1 MLSDK
6 LSIETP
12 EQISLDFE
20 MAGLGSRFLALFVDL
35 LLKWVA
41 IGFVVLVAIM
51 FGAASFTSMGSKG
64 WIWVAALMIAGYF
77 LLDWAYFAGF
87 EIVWKGQT
95 PGKRFTGL
103 RVINESGRE
112 AQVFEAVIRNLLRP
126 IDALP
131 FGYAIGAIVMFISP
145 QHKRI
150 GDYAAGTIVIH
161 DRKPSEDQ
169 LFFNTRESAVS
180 HDLAYSKLSATEVQ
194 TIELFLQ
201 RRLDL
206 DMAVRQSTA
215 FRLAQHFGNKLS
227 VAPED
232 RRDDENFL
240 EMLALGFRQTAT
252 YTFQR

>member
-1 MLSDK
+1 
-6 LSIETP
+6 
-12 EQISLDFE
+12 
-20 MAGLGSRFLALFVDL
+20 MAGLGSRFLALFADL
-35 LLKWVA
+35 LLKWLAIAMVA
-41 IGFVVLVAIM
+41 FIAFVLGVPTFSTLGPKGRMWVVALLLV
-51 FGAASFTSMGSKG
+51 
-64 WIWVAALMIAGYF
+64 GYF
-77 LLDWAYFAGF
+77 LIDWAYFAGF
-87 EIVWKGQT
+87 EIYWKGQT
-95 PGKRFTGL
+95 PGKRATGL

-112 AQVFEAVIRNLLRP
+112 AQVFESVIRNLLRP

-169 LFFNTRESAVS
+169 LFFNTQESAVS
-180 HDLAYSKLSATEVQ
+180 HELAYSKLTATEVQ

-206 DMAVRQSTA
+206 EMAVRKSTA

-227 VAPED
+227 VPAEE

-240 EMLALGFRQTAT
+240 EMLALGFRQSASYSTVH
-252 YTFQR
+252 Q